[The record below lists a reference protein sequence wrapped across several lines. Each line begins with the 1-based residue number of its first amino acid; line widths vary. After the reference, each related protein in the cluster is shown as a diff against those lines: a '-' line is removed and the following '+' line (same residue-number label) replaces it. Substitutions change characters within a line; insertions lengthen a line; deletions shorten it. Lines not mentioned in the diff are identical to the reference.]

1 MKLPSV
7 IITLLLAASF
17 SLPAQTLFTYAD
29 KNVSAN
35 EYVKAFNKVYPA
47 PVTDKSKKM
56 REYLDL
62 YIHSKLKIHEAMAR
76 GYDSMPAFIEEYSAL
91 RNQVIENYMNDAES
105 LHALVSEAFDRSQKD
120 INVQHIFIPYYL
132 GVNYSD
138 SPVVKLKMQEAFMEL
153 QSGKKFED
161 VALKFSAD
169 PSVSENKGNLGY
181 ITVFSL
187 PYQFENV
194 IYGLSPGKF
203 SAPYRS
209 NSGYHIFKNISERKA
224 VGRMKLSHILI
235 AVPPGS
241 DSASKK
247 KISMLADS
255 LYNRLQKGD
264 DFGKLASAFS
274 NDVVSSASNGSM
286 PEFGLGTYDP
296 IFESA
301 AFSLAKDG
309 AMSKPF
315 LTAHGY
321 HIIKRG
327 SLTPPSSEKNKKNL
341 DIIRNVVEKDGRIN
355 IAKDKLYNKVI
366 AKAGFKQFNVDPVM
380 LQMYFDSVLVSRP
393 PSLGNPVNKSTVL
406 FSLGQ
411 TTKMVNDLVAY
422 SMVNRYSPDGS
433 GIKPFS
439 VLNEEFKKNTV
450 MEYYRDHLEDFNEE
464 FNLQM
469 KELKDGNLFFDIMMK
484 EVWSNA
490 QSDTAGQR
498 AFYEQNKNKYKW
510 TYSADAVIF
519 YCGDEASAKTFRDM
533 LVKNKSKWKAILEN
547 FSDKITSDSA
557 RFEITKIPGAQ
568 KTTTKAGTITNI
580 VKNKDDNSSSF
591 ALVFKIY
598 PMPGQKTF
606 EDARGDIVSD
616 FQDSIDKKW
625 IAELKKKYPVKV
637 NEDVLRSIA
646 K

>member
-1 MKLPSV
+1 MKLPSF
-7 IITLLLAASF
+7 ILTLLLAASF

-47 PVTDKSKKM
+47 PVTNKEKKM

-62 YIHSKLKIHEAMAR
+62 YINSKLKIHEAMIR

-105 LHALVSEAFDRSQKD
+105 LNALVSEAFDRSQKD
-120 INVQHIFIPYYL
+120 IKVQHIFIPYYL

-138 SPVVKLKMQEAFMEL
+138 SPVVKLKMQEAYMEL
-153 QSGKKFED
+153 QSGKNFDD

-169 PSVSENKGNLGY
+169 PSVSANKGNLGY

-187 PYQFENV
+187 PYQFETV
-194 IYGLSPGKF
+194 IYNLSPGKF

-224 VGRMKLSHILI
+224 VGRMKLSQILI

-247 KISMLADS
+247 KIAMLADS
-255 LYNRLQKGD
+255 LYSRLQKGD

-274 NDVVSSASNGSM
+274 NDVVSSASNGLM

-296 IFESA
+296 VFEAA

-309 AMSKPF
+309 ALNKPF
-315 LTAHGY
+315 LTDHGY
-321 HIIKRG
+321 HIIKRM
-327 SLTPPSSEKNKKNL
+327 SLMPPSAEKNKKNL
-341 DIIRNVVEKDGRIN
+341 DIIRTLVEKDGRIN
-355 IAKDKLYNKVI
+355 VAKDRLYNKVL
-366 AKAGFKQFNVDPVM
+366 AKAGFKQFNVDQAM
-380 LQMYFDSVLVSRP
+380 LQMYIDSVLVSRP
-393 PSLGNPVNKSTVL
+393 PSLGNPVNKTTVL
-406 FSLGQ
+406 FTLGQ
-411 TTKMVNDLVAY
+411 TTKVVNDLVAY
-422 SMVNRYSPDGS
+422 SISNRYNSDGS
-433 GIKPFS
+433 GIKPFN
-439 VLNEEFKKNTV
+439 VLNEEFRKNSV
-450 MEYYRDHLEDFNEE
+450 MEYYRDHLEEFNEE

-490 QSDTAGQR
+490 QSDSAGQR
-498 AFYEQNKNKYKW
+498 AFFDQNKNKYKW

-519 YCGDEASAKTFRDM
+519 YCGDEAIAKTFRDM
-533 LVKNKSKWKAILEN
+533 LVKDKSKWKTVLEN

-568 KTTTKAGTITNI
+568 KTTAKAGTITTI
-580 VKNKDDNSSSF
+580 AKNKDDNSSSF
-591 ALVFKIY
+591 ALIFKIY
-598 PMPGQKTF
+598 PTPGQKTF
-606 EDARGDIVSD
+606 EDARGDVVSD

-637 NEDVLRSIA
+637 NEDVLKSIA